1 MALLWMPGYQAARP
15 VVLQLGPSKVNG
27 SFPKICWI
35 LGLGI
40 SDAAVAKW
48 HTMVAHDKGTWWW
61 HFSIPQCPVLP
72 SRFLV
77 KMPLLELCFWVF
89 FGYLFCSGYL
99 FSALTVWSKRLPAE
113 RAEKYLGCANMNK
126 PG

>member
-1 MALLWMPGYQAARP
+1 MTKEHGGGTSPFPSVQCSHPFTFPGQNATSGTEF
-15 VVLQLGPSKVNG
+15 LGV
-27 SFPKICWI
+27 
-35 LGLGI
+35 
-40 SDAAVAKW
+40 
-48 HTMVAHDKGTWWW
+48 
-61 HFSIPQCPVLP
+61 
-72 SRFLV
+72 
-77 KMPLLELCFWVF
+77 